1 MASLSC
7 QRMHARVLA
16 QAASNDTN
24 SDDSNSNNTKNQHR
38 ASDDVPASRKPESAS
53 LDLTDVMP

>member
-1 MASLSC
+1 
-7 QRMHARVLA
+7 MHARVLA

-24 SDDSNSNNTKNQHR
+24 SDDSNSNNTKNQDR

-53 LDLTDVMP
+53 LDLTDVTP